1 MDKWEK
7 RRLFEEQQKKKPK
20 LKKAKSTEISKSVSG
35 GKDVKRKE
43 SSNKQK

>member
-20 LKKAKSTEISKSVSG
+20 LKKAKSTEVSKSVSG
-35 GKDVKRKE
+35 GKDAKRKK